1 MEVQSP
7 PGSHVKNTS
16 EDSSKWTRPC
26 TSTIG
31 EACQTMALKI
41 DESEKTELRVAE
53 FYDGLAPDYD
63 LMTGFDKRFVQERPF
78 FRVLV
83 EKYKI
88 RTALDVGC
96 GTGFHSLL
104 LARIGV
110 DVTGVDISEAMI
122 KKVDEHAKQLQLKVK
137 VFKESFQNLSSTMK
151 ERYDLVLSMGN
162 SLAHILSEKEMEDV
176 LRGFQHLL
184 KSKGLLYLQILNY
197 EKILHIRE
205 RIQSTKETSD
215 KTFVRSYDYGE
226 NALSFNVLTRTKSDG
241 ASKESVRT
249 VRLHPWVRPGLL
261 DLLKKAGFES
271 IAVYG
276 GITLQAFDA
285 KTSQDLVVL
294 ATSRE

>member
-1 MEVQSP
+1 
-7 PGSHVKNTS
+7 
-16 EDSSKWTRPC
+16 
-26 TSTIG
+26 
-31 EACQTMALKI
+31 MALKI
-41 DESEKTELRVAE
+41 DESGKAELRVAE

-63 LMTGFDKRFVQERPF
+63 LMTGFEKRFVQERPF

-88 RTALDVGC
+88 LTALDVGC

-122 KKVDEHAKQLQLKVK
+122 KKVEEHAKQLQLKVK
-137 VFKESFQNLSSTMK
+137 VLKESFQNVSSTLK
-151 ERYDLVLSMGN
+151 ERYDMVLSMGN

-176 LRGFQHLL
+176 LCGFRLLL
-184 KSKGLLYLQILNY
+184 KSNGLLFLQILNY
-197 EKILHIRE
+197 EKILRERE
-205 RIQSTKETSD
+205 RIQSTKETPD

-226 NALSFNVLTRTKSDG
+226 NELSFNVLTRTKLDG

-249 VRLHPWVRPGLL
+249 VKLHPWVRPELL
-261 DLLKKAGFES
+261 GLLKKAGFES

-276 GITLQAFDA
+276 GITLQAFDV

-294 ATSRE
+294 AKSRE